1 MSFVDEVVVEYA
13 MWCICFRGLVCALL
27 WSYSVWK
34 IVQCLI
40 FHIFY
45 CLIYSSKLSY
55 MLIWEG
61 PLIDTYLEWNDAPC
75 LRFLN
80 SPISLILHSS
90 IYANDCRFLCQKIMC
105 TLRWPIG
112 QTSFLP
118 KVEMPIIFIFCY
130 SQIICNHCS
139 RVQLMGSF
147 PNIIRF
153 GRSCLGTSIKV
164 VRGTGPCPYSSK
176 LNAFPCIFFPPCQS
190 PFVIIFLK
198 RGYWFTL
205 NGRKNCFLLTY
216 NYHPCFVLSIAEW
229 HSIANLCKIWSLH
242 LFLHNLP
249 NNFLLLCE

>member
-1 MSFVDEVVVEYA
+1 MSFLDEVVVEYA

-90 IYANDCRFLCQKIMC
+90 IYVNDCRFLCQKVMC
-105 TLRWPIG
+105 TLDDQLVRLGSCQNLKWQLYYILLFMNHMESLFSYAING
-112 QTSFLP
+112 EVSQTSLDS
-118 KVEMPIIFIFCY
+118 E
-130 SQIICNHCS
+130 
-139 RVQLMGSF
+139 
-147 PNIIRF
+147 
-153 GRSCLGTSIKV
+153 
-164 VRGTGPCPYSSK
+164 
-176 LNAFPCIFFPPCQS
+176 
-190 PFVIIFLK
+190 
-198 RGYWFTL
+198 GY
-205 NGRKNCFLLTY
+205 
-216 NYHPCFVLSIAEW
+216 V
-229 HSIANLCKIWSLH
+229 
-242 LFLHNLP
+242 
-249 NNFLLLCE
+249 